1 MSVWVSEMQGQ
12 IETGDGTESGVKIA
26 VLNAITDSS
35 GQATFD
41 LSQLEI
47 EEIFD
52 SSTRLVG
59 VALASATTIISES
72 LTEIV
77 SLGKQE
83 NVVTVTIGMLLQPMI
98 AVAAGVN
105 MRLTIIY
112 R

>member
-1 MSVWVSEMQGQ
+1 MAVWVSEMQGQ
-12 IETGDGTESGVKIA
+12 IESDEGTESGIKVA
-26 VLNAITDSS
+26 VLNSVTDAN

-41 LSQLEI
+41 LSELEI

-52 SSTRLVG
+52 ATTKVVG
-59 VALASATTIISES
+59 LALATATTIVSES

-83 NVVTVTIGMLLQPMI
+83 NVVTITLGLLLQPMI
-98 AVAAGVN
+98 AVAAGVT
-105 MRLTIIY
+105 MRLTLVY